1 MKRIVATAIAVA
13 ALLLSSCSPSQVLN
27 GAEPNNLAITT
38 TRSSVATWCQT
49 LGTPDNK
56 ISDMPH
62 V

>member
-13 ALLLSSCSPSQVLN
+13 ALL
-27 GAEPNNLAITT
+27 
-38 TRSSVATWCQT
+38 SVATWCQT